1 MPDKRTHRG
10 PHPEDRRLF
19 APDQIPLLQKA
30 VSHYSWLLSRGYAPT
45 SALKLVGDHFS
56 LDSRQRLAVMRSAC
70 TDTQRIL
77 RKQKEIPP
85 SNLADRTLL
94 LDGYNILIT
103 LEAALGGAVL
113 LIGQDG
119 CIRDLSGLHGTWR
132 KVSETLP
139 AVELAA
145 ETLKKLNPKEV
156 LWLLDRPV
164 SNSGRLK
171 ALLEDFFK
179 TQNLPWQVEIHQNP
193 DQLLRQ
199 TPAPVATSDS
209 AVLDEC
215 PGWFNLTREVLNYF
229 PSSSL
234 FLIDLSATNE
244 EK

>member
-10 PHPEDRRLF
+10 PHPEDKRLF
-19 APDQIPLLQKA
+19 ASDQIPLLRQA
-30 VSHYSWLLSRGYAPT
+30 VSHYSWLLTRGYAQT

-77 RKQKEIPP
+77 RKQKEIPL

-103 LEAALGGAVL
+103 LEAALSGGVL

-145 ETLKKLNPKEV
+145 ETLKKFNPKEV

-171 ALLEDFFK
+171 ILLEDFFK
-179 TQNLPWQVEIHQNP
+179 NKNLSWKVEIHQNP

-199 TPAPVATSDS
+199 TPSPVATSDS

-215 PGWFNLTREVLNYF
+215 PGWFNLTREALSYL
-229 PSSSL
+229 PAASL
-234 FLIDLSATNE
+234 FLIDLRKTND